1 MLYKLINNNLISSV
15 HDVSSGGTIL
25 SLLEMSVSS
34 SIGIKIK
41 KPKKLSNIFEYFFG
55 EDQSRYLIEVEKDN
69 LINVEKILKDNNI
82 YFENIGFTQEEFFEL
97 EKELKIKVKDLYE
110 LNNSWYN
117 KYNALNS

>member
-1 MLYKLINNNLISSV
+1 M
-15 HDVSSGGTIL
+15 
-25 SLLEMSVSS
+25 
-34 SIGIKIK
+34 
-41 KPKKLSNIFEYFFG
+41 
-55 EDQSRYLIEVEKDN
+55 
-69 LINVEKILKDNNI
+69 INVEKTLKDNNI